1 MLLNNKA
8 GKEVWEDR
16 KREGLE
22 FVSGM
27 VREGHTKKVSA
38 KQRLEEEAVSPGE
51 SFPDPSH

>member
-27 VREGHTKKVSA
+27 VREGHTKKVSP